1 VLIEDGKLL
10 KPLGYKNANTV
21 KKKSMDDCNY
31 SHGVFKLYLMPQLV
45 CEVELFIMQATV
57 LPSCKIQYVIST
69 ECKLCVLST
78 RLREVDAFDE
88 D

>member
-1 VLIEDGKLL
+1 VIIKDGKLL

-21 KKKSMDDCNY
+21 FKKSMDDCNY

-45 CEVELFIMQATV
+45 CKVELFFMQATV
-57 LPSCKIQYVIST
+57 LPSRKIQYVIST
-69 ECKLCVLST
+69 ECKVCVLST
-78 RLREVDAFDE
+78 TLHKVDAFDE